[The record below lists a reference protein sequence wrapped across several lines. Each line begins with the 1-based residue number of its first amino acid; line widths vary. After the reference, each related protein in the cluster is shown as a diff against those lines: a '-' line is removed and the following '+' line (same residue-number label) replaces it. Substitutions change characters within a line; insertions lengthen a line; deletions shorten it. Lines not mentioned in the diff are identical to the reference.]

1 MTKRVVLIDLRLF
14 FGVLILV
21 AIGTQLI
28 IQVQIGYSVVNFF
41 SFFTNLSNL
50 FAAFVLLR
58 GAARLIVRQAP
69 SARDDVLR
77 TAAAVYMTV
86 VGIVYMILLR
96 NVDLGSLLPWV
107 NTVLHYIM
115 PVVVVAE
122 WLFQP
127 PTTKLRA
134 RRILTLQLFP
144 FIYLIYVLVRGSI
157 TSWYPYPFLNPL
169 ISGGYRA
176 VAGYVVGILVLFVIV
191 SWAALTVG
199 NKSATEASTQLPGML

>member
-1 MTKRVVLIDLRLF
+1 MTKRAVLIDLRLF
-14 FGVLILV
+14 FGVLTLV
-21 AIGTQLI
+21 AIGTQLTI
-28 IQVQIGYSVVNFF
+28 QLTIQVQLGYSVVNFF

-86 VGIVYMILLR
+86 VGIVFAILLR
-96 NVDLGSLLPWV
+96 DADLGSLRPWV

-115 PVVVVAE
+115 PVVVVAD

-127 PTTKLRA
+127 PRTRLRT
-134 RRILTLQLFP
+134 RQILLVQLFP
-144 FIYLIYVLVRGSI
+144 YCVPDLPTWPRFSPGLVSI
-157 TSWYPYPFLNPL
+157 SVPE
-169 ISGGYRA
+169 S
-176 VAGYVVGILVLFVIV
+176 VD
-191 SWAALTVG
+191 
-199 NKSATEASTQLPGML
+199 